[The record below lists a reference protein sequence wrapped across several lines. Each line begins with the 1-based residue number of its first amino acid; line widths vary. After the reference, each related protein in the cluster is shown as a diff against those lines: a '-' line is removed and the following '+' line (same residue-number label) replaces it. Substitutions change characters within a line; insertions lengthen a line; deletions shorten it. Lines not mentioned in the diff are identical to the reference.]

1 MSGVIGGVFGV
12 ALIVVVICWIIERR
26 KKRAAIK
33 RLAAELE
40 KTKNKAAKLEAKRSE
55 KANKLVNAY
64 LPNLDA
70 SAKQEIADQ
79 QTNPKQNK
87 MSFRIIRRF
96 YNVILQQTKIKKN
109 WQRNGICQLFL
120 E

>member
-1 MSGVIGGVFGV
+1 MSGVIGGVFGI
-12 ALIVVVICWIIERR
+12 ALIVVIICWIIERG

-33 RLAAELE
+33 RLTAELE

-79 QTNPKQNK
+79 LINGNK
-87 MSFRIIRRF
+87 NITI
-96 YNVILQQTKIKKN
+96 NAD
-109 WQRNGICQLFL
+109 
-120 E
+120 

>member
-12 ALIVVVICWIIERR
+12 ALIVVIICWIIEGR

-33 RLAAELE
+33 RLAQELE
-40 KTKNKAAKLEAKRSE
+40 KTKNKAAQLEAKRSE

-79 QTNPKQNK
+79 LINGNK
-87 MSFRIIRRF
+87 NITI
-96 YNVILQQTKIKKN
+96 NAD
-109 WQRNGICQLFL
+109 
-120 E
+120 